1 MTPPISTAE
10 TIGKRR
16 FFVLGRGGE
25 YRALEENEEAKEKR
39 LSPLL
44 ERRATEARVKRVD
57 WTENMVMAYS
67 SSEMSKSEIY
77 RETLLMKREG
87 ETKPPRVNYYY
98 TPCLDYI

>member
-57 WTENMVMAYS
+57 
-67 SSEMSKSEIY
+67 
-77 RETLLMKREG
+77 
-87 ETKPPRVNYYY
+87 
-98 TPCLDYI
+98 